1 MTTETETIVLVGL
14 MGTGKT
20 TIAKVL
26 ATRRGLE
33 CLDTDRMIESREG
46 KSVRDIFSKDGEDAF
61 RILETSMLTEC
72 LQRPGGVVIAA
83 AGGAV
88 VREENRRVLDDARQ
102 RKGVIVVWLHGRP
115 EVLAQR
121 TAKGVHRPLLD
132 QDRQATLEKM
142 SEERGPLYASV
153 ADIVI
158 DVSDRDVDSIVGL
171 LVEALDEGQMI
182 LDGSNG

>member
-20 TIAKVL
+20 TVAKVL

-61 RILETSMLTEC
+61 RSLETAMLTEC

-102 RKGVIVVWLHGRP
+102 HKGVIV
-115 EVLAQR
+115 
-121 TAKGVHRPLLD
+121 VHRPLLD

-171 LVEALDEGQMI
+171 LVEALDEGQMM

>member
-1 MTTETETIVLVGL
+1 
-14 MGTGKT
+14 
-20 TIAKVL
+20 
-26 ATRRGLE
+26 
-33 CLDTDRMIESREG
+33 MIESREG
-46 KSVRDIFSKDGEDAF
+46 KSVRDIFSNDGEDAF

-102 RKGVIVVWLHGRP
+102 HKGVIVVWLHARP

-171 LVEALDEGQMI
+171 LVEALDEGQMM